1 MINEPKRVLKIFE
14 AIGSFLRPLV
24 WSIGLSLVTG
34 TLCLVFAYLIVWPA
48 YKNPIARMYTS
59 KLGYSSVIRK
69 TRGAFPVDVATVD
82 RREIIGKFIGEGL
95 TQSEP
100 VQVPM
105 IAMAAIKSVNAV
117 EGQRVRA
124 GDVIVE
130 LDRSKIELKIASAKS
145 ALETA
150 LAELERVKLGTINV
164 LQQERPDMQA
174 LLAKSASAKTEIAKQ
189 LLEMYDKLRKANI
202 VTEQDLLNSRLN
214 AINAEYIEKETS
226 LAAEMARNGR
236 QSSIHIAE
244 SAIEEAQLVVKFRE
258 NEYEDYTSRSPADG
272 IVERVLVHAGEYN
285 QDPGRPA
292 VLIAAGLW
300 FECYLDQTALGRVQ
314 VGDDVEVRL
323 AAYQDHLFHGSI
335 THVRP
340 LVNFSLGGPETN
352 RPIRPLGTGS
362 PEWPSTFSVR
372 IQLET
377 DGFLVVPGLT
387 GYATVLQRRTV
398 LTLPQGTVSAV
409 SGNRGIVYVVGGDGQ
424 SFEPRNVITGIT
436 DGRWVEVKE
445 GLEEGEVVIS
455 DGYQVLQPKDR
466 IAIGALTAQTQP
478 DQRGSRTVSE
488 SLQRVDR

>member
-1 MINEPKRVLKIFE
+1 MIDVQKRFFQIFD
-14 AIGSFLRPLV
+14 AIRLFLRPLL
-24 WSIGLSLVTG
+24 WSIGLCVLTG
-34 TLCLVFAYLIVWPA
+34 ILCLVFAYLIVFPA

-105 IAMAAIKSVNAV
+105 IAMAAIRNVNVV

-164 LQQERPDMQA
+164 LQQERPDMQE
-174 LLAKSASAKTEIAKQ
+174 LRAKSAAAKQEIANQ

-202 VTEQDLLNSRLN
+202 VTEQDLLNTRLN
-214 AINAEYIEKETS
+214 AINSEYIEKETS

-236 QSSIHIAE
+236 QSSIRIAE
-244 SAIEEAQLVVKFRE
+244 SAIEEARLVVKFRE
-258 NEYEDYTSRSPADG
+258 NEYEDYVSRSPTDG
-272 IVERVLVHAGEYN
+272 IVERVLVHTGEYN

-292 VLIAAGLW
+292 VLIASGLW
-300 FECYLDQTALGRVQ
+300 FECYLDQTALGRVH
-314 VGDDVEVRL
+314 VWDEVEVRL
-323 AAYQDHLFHGSI
+323 AAYQDHLVHGSI
-335 THVRP
+335 TSVRP

-372 IQLET
+372 IQVDPEDYLI
-377 DGFLVVPGLT
+377 VPGLT

-424 SFEPRNVITGIT
+424 SFEPRNVVTGIT
-436 DGRWVEVKE
+436 DGRWVEVRE

-466 IAIGALTAQTQP
+466 IAIGALTAQMQL
-478 DQRGSRTVSE
+478 DQRGSKNNSE
-488 SLQRVDR
+488 SVQRVDR

>member
-1 MINEPKRVLKIFE
+1 
-14 AIGSFLRPLV
+14 
-24 WSIGLSLVTG
+24 
-34 TLCLVFAYLIVWPA
+34 
-48 YKNPIARMYTS
+48 
-59 KLGYSSVIRK
+59 
-69 TRGAFPVDVATVD
+69 
-82 RREIIGKFIGEGL
+82 
-95 TQSEP
+95 
-100 VQVPM
+100 M

-150 LAELERVKLGTINV
+150 LAELDRVKLGTVNV

-189 LLEMYDKLRKANI
+189 LLDMYDKLRKANI
-202 VTEQDLLNSRLN
+202 VTEQDLLNTRLK
-214 AINAEYIEKETS
+214 AINA
-226 LAAEMARNGR
+226 
-236 QSSIHIAE
+236 
-244 SAIEEAQLVVKFRE
+244 EEAQLVVKFRE
-258 NEYEDYTSRSPADG
+258 NELEDYTSRSPADG

-292 VLIAAGLW
+292 VLIASGLW
-300 FECYLDQTALGRVQ
+300 FECYLDQTALGRVK

-340 LVNFSLGGPETN
+340 LVNFSLGGPETTN

-372 IQLET
+372 VELES
-377 DGFLVVPGLT
+377 DGYLIVPGLT
-387 GYATVLQRRTV
+387 GYATVLQRRNV

-436 DGRWVEVKE
+436 DGRWVEVRE

-478 DQRGSRTVSE
+478 DQRGSRAVSE
-488 SLQRVDR
+488 SLQSVDR